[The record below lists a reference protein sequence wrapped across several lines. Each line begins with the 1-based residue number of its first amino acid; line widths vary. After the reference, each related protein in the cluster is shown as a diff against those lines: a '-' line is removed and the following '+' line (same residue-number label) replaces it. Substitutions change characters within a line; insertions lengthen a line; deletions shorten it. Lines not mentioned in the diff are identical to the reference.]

1 MATTINRLK
10 DWFLVGQEKEA
21 SHMIIVCN
29 TFDWED
35 FPVYVMKNQNA
46 RDIYRKYSVDTER
59 KVMEVYNI
67 NKDIESQ
74 LSKHRA
80 MEF

>member
-35 FPVYVMKNQNA
+35 FPVYVMKDQNA
-46 RDIYRKYSVDTER
+46 RDICKKYNTHEQS